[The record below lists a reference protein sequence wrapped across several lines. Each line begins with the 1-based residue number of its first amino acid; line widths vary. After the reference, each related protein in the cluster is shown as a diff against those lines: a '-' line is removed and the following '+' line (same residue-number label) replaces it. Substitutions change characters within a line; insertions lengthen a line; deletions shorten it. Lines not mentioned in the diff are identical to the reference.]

1 MRNAFLT
8 SENIDWLWRLLL
20 AQGFIVLMILLSL
33 VSFSLPY
40 SDSIRPFFI
49 LMPIY
54 YWSIYRP
61 SIVPTVILFAIGLII
76 DFVSGFPIGL
86 HAALFV
92 IVNLIVKQQ
101 RLFLMGQPYPMFW
114 VGFSIVTLF
123 VFSAQ
128 WLFFSAINL
137 HFFDITDKIASA
149 FITILFFPFIAMI
162 MAFIQKI
169 LPRPPKGY

>member
-1 MRNAFLT
+1 MRNAFFT
-8 SENIDWLWRLLL
+8 SENLDWIWRLGI
-20 AQGFIVLMILLSL
+20 AQGFVGLMLLLSL
-33 VSFSLPY
+33 VSFSIPY
-40 SDSIRPFFI
+40 SDSIRPFFV
-49 LMPIY
+49 LMPLY

-61 SIVPTVILFAIGLII
+61 SLIPVIILFALGLIV

-92 IVNLIVKQQ
+92 ILHLIVKRQ

-114 VGFSIVTLF
+114 MGFAIVTTF
-123 VFSAQ
+123 VFVAQ
-128 WLFFSAINL
+128 WLFFSLVNFQLMALNEI
-137 HFFDITDKIASA
+137 IASN
-149 FITILFFPFIAMI
+149 FTTILFFPFIAMI

>member
-1 MRNAFLT
+1 MRNAFFT
-8 SENIDWLWRLLL
+8 SENIDWLWRVLL
-20 AQGFIVLMILLSL
+20 AQGFIALMILFSL

-61 SIVPTVILFAIGLII
+61 SIMPIIILFSIGLII

-92 IVNLIVKQQ
+92 IVNLVVKQQ

-114 VGFSIVTLF
+114 MGFAIIALS
-123 VFSAQ
+123 VFAAQ
-128 WLFFSAINL
+128 WLFFSVINL
-137 HFFDITDKIASA
+137 RLIDITDTIASA

-169 LPRPPKGY
+169 LPRPPKGL